1 MILRAGVIPMPPV
14 TYTAGIDVLLC
25 NVKEPEGATNL
36 REVSKGRFFR
46 TRLKHHPAF
55 GSQ

>member
-1 MILRAGVIPMPPV
+1 MPPV